1 MYGPEVNVDDREDH
15 GSNHT
20 GESNIPQDGLLGYSE
35 SADIPSRFIKPA
47 ANVNEAVAG
56 TRFVDRNELNN
67 ILALDAWLCR
77 WGVTLGQVKLLKTC
91 NGLRSIGGFSVAQML
106 QAHTQIITGEG
117 LGVPTGKKSAKD
129 LDEVKRHRER
139 RDKSGSSE
147 DDKEDR

>member
-1 MYGPEVNVDDREDH
+1 MYGPEVFVDDREDH
-15 GSNHT
+15 GSNLT

-47 ANVNEAVAG
+47 VNVNEAVAG

-106 QAHTQIITGEG
+106 QAHTQIITSEG
-117 LGVPTGKKSAKD
+117 LGVPLGKKSR
-129 LDEVKRHRER
+129 DEVDDVKRHRQR
-139 RDKSGSSE
+139 RDQDGPQDDDSS
-147 DDKEDR
+147 R